1 MVARKLSGRLT
12 TKSQVTIPLA
22 AREALGLKPHD
33 RVEFQIDGKRLYI
46 ERAESVIDALY
57 GIVEPL
63 KRPEDWDEIENEFE
77 RGVADEVM
85 SRYEESKR
93 AASEH
98 AG

>member
-1 MVARKLSGRLT
+1 MATRKLSGRLT

-22 AREALGLKPHD
+22 ARKALGLKPHD

-63 KRPEDWDEIENEFE
+63 KRPEDWDEIENDFE

-85 SRYEESKR
+85 DRYEASKR
-93 AASEH
+93 PSRESA
-98 AG
+98 